1 MDEHLT
7 EETLMKKVKYI
18 PWETLVALNDKAIDI
33 GFNRALDPDHMMEV
47 LPYGHNFPIV
57 FDMVHND
64 TEMRV
69 MFAWTEDGEVK
80 KAMLDMT
87 FEDFDELPVYE
98 MEAA

>member
-1 MDEHLT
+1 
-7 EETLMKKVKYI
+7 
-18 PWETLVALNDKAIDI
+18 
-33 GFNRALDPDHMMEV
+33 
-47 LPYGHNFPIV
+47 
-57 FDMVHND
+57 MVHND